1 VYRCELVAKV
11 PRTWCR
17 KDGVHQVQ
25 VPWARKKVLI
35 CSCRIMLPTRLAPTL
50 PGSEPVHSQAG
61 DRLEGVRETLAL
73 AIEELDRKLNEHE
86 RPEFWELLSELMFR
100 ASRKASGGSDLR
112 LRNQVI
118 VSSNQWSV
126 IRTPSFLFFPS

>member
-1 VYRCELVAKV
+1 LGAEESAYLFLQDNA
-11 PRTWCR
+11 PYSLGADIT
-17 KDGVHQVQ
+17 GVE
-25 VPWARKKVLI
+25 
-35 CSCRIMLPTRLAPTL
+35 T
-50 PGSEPVHSQAG
+50 GSLTEAG